1 MSMPAQPRGKK
12 WGSIQ
17 SRLFILLLS
26 IFIPVL
32 AVQGYLYYDR
42 YQALKGSEFQANLE
56 IARAASTAF
65 GSFIAN
71 IIDQELSI
79 GLAITSSQR
88 MLPSDI
94 NRLLKG
100 SRDNTAVRDFTWM
113 NPAGEAIY
121 SSNDA
126 MIGRNYSDRSYFRE
140 VADGREWKVGELIFA
155 KTTGEEVFGISRGI
169 RDDKGALL
177 GIVFAAI
184 VPEKLVHILAFER
197 SKDAGVSLI
206 DSKGIHVI
214 RWPKTEYTW
223 EQRNW
228 LKHYPIIAEV
238 LAGNEATSIVT
249 SEKTGKNRI
258 VAFTPVPEIGWLVAA
273 SRAEADIVAPI
284 YAAMLPQGILFLI
297 TLSIAVFFAL
307 ALSRPLV
314 TSISRLRDHA
324 LALGLGRMDKIQ
336 ISGPSEIQDLSD
348 AFNRMTEEIKL
359 REEALR
365 ESEERFRVAQ
375 ELSPDGFLIFR
386 PLRDSKGVITDFLW
400 IYENDAAARM
410 NDTNSKEVCGK
421 KVSEVLPHHDKST
434 FHKAYKEVAE
444 TGEVRVV
451 EEAFYDQDTFRQP
464 RWFRVA
470 AVPTTGGD
478 VAILVQDVTE
488 RKRAEE
494 ALRESE
500 MRFRSVVEN
509 MSEGLMLFDEHG
521 MIYQNPASL
530 RIHGFRGSQETR
542 IEHKDLPTTWK
553 GWDETGRPL
562 SFEQWPVSRVLR
574 LESFQNQVLRAVG
587 VETGREFWASYNG
600 FPIVGAGGE
609 LALGFITIRDITET
623 KRAEEALRESEAK
636 LSAVIEQLPI
646 GVALINNEGQ
656 SILSNTSY
664 QRYEARCVPSKD
676 PERKNC
682 WKAYSPDG
690 RLLPQDQWAAAR
702 ALGGEY
708 VSPGL
713 ECQYTDDAGHETW
726 VQVSAVPF
734 RVERDETARA
744 IVTIEDISER
754 KQAEASLRESEERFR
769 IMADGLPLLVWVHD
783 AEGRQQ
789 LVNQTFCEYFGVT
802 REEMKEGRWQVLM
815 HPDDAEAY
823 ASDFMAC
830 VRDHRNFNAQARVK
844 RADGQWRWIESWGR
858 PRMDSTGR
866 YLGYVGTSADIT
878 DRKQAEEAL
887 RETEERFRLALRNAP
902 VSVAAQDRDLK
913 YIWAYNQ
920 KTAPPEAIIG
930 KSDYEIFTPE
940 EAAHITAMKRRVLE
954 EDIILKDRMW
964 FNRPSGP
971 IFLEVCWEPLHDQT
985 GRVRGVASATI
996 DMTSMKQTEEEFKN
1010 LNEKLEFLVQERTR
1024 IAEDRAR
1031 QLQALAVELTEAEE
1045 QERRRIAQLLHDD
1058 LQQILAAS
1066 RMQLETACM
1075 DLPHVPL
1082 IESVRQL
1089 LQESVLKTRSLSHEL
1104 SPAVLHQAGIV
1115 TALQWLASRIHEQFG
1130 LHVQFESDG
1139 EAQISKSK
1147 FDSFIFRSVQE
1158 LLFNIN
1164 KHANTKDAIVR
1175 FSITNGSYVVTV
1187 LDKGKGFDTSLLN
1200 SFDPKAGFGL
1210 LTIKERANY
1219 IGGNLLIESEVGQG
1233 SRFTLTVPIIKHK
1246 PDNLNSSDDSIIHIE
1261 AELNTTKTGL
1271 RVLFVD
1277 DHKVIRNGLIKLIA
1291 GQPDIQVIGE
1301 ASNGSEA
1308 IDAAR
1313 QRRPD
1318 VIVMDIS
1325 MPELDGIEA
1334 TKIIKSEMPEIRII
1348 GLTMHDDE
1356 HIIKQ
1361 MLSAGAE
1368 ATLNKSTSTPQLLK
1382 TIYGRI
1388 DLRN

>member
-1 MSMPAQPRGKK
+1 MAVSEVVKTMREDHPAVSGETRASSKSSAFS
-12 WGSIQ
+12 SIQ
-17 SRLFILLLS
+17 GRLVGLLLL
-26 IFIPVL
+26 VL
-32 AVQGYLYYDR
+32 VPILVAHAYFSYDR
-42 YQALKGSEFQANLE
+42 YQSSKRVESTANLGL
-56 IARAASTAF
+56 ARATAKAF
-65 GSFIAN
+65 DTFIQ
-71 IIDQELSI
+71 DVLHQELAI
-79 GLAITSSQR
+79 GLAFTSSQPLSEKEQSR
-88 MLPSDI
+88 I
-94 NRLLKG
+94 LLANQAANQAIWHFLWN
-100 SRDNTAVRDFTWM
+100 S
-113 NPAGEAIY
+113 PAGIVTAATR
-121 SSNDA
+121 SQF
-126 MIGRNYSDRSYFRE
+126 IGMDVSDREYYRE
-140 VADGREWKVGELIFA
+140 IIAGKEWVVSDLLLSKATRQPSF
-155 KTTGEEVFGISRGI
+155 TISRGI
-169 RDDKGALL
+169 RNERGELL
-177 GIVFAAI
+177 GIIVAAI
-184 VPEKLVHILAFER
+184 LPAKLDRVLAVER
-197 SKDAGVSLI
+197 PGDAGVSLL
-206 DSKGIHVI
+206 DSKGMHVY
-214 RWPKTEYTW
+214 RYPAAQYTW

-228 LKHYPIIAEV
+228 LKLYPFLEQVANGKEIV
-238 LAGNEATSIVT
+238 NAGHESKIRKGT
-249 SEKTGKNRI
+249 KRI
-258 VAFTPVPEIGWLVAA
+258 VAFTPVPSIAWIASC
-273 SRAEADIVAPI
+273 SRAEKETVGPIISATLQETGLILLVA
-284 YAAMLPQGILFLI
+284 LVSLI
-297 TLSIAVFFAL
+297 IAF
-307 ALSRPLV
+307 ALSRTISSSVKILRNHALSIGRGEKENPL
-314 TSISRLRDHA
+314 TLSRPTEIKELGETFNKMAAEMRLRE
-324 LALGLGRMDKIQ
+324 K
-336 ISGPSEIQDLSD
+336 
-348 AFNRMTEEIKL
+348 
-359 REEALR
+359 ALR
-365 ESEERFRVAQ
+365 ESEE
-375 ELSPDGFLIFR
+375 
-386 PLRDSKGVITDFLW
+386 
-400 IYENDAAARM
+400 
-410 NDTNSKEVCGK
+410 
-421 KVSEVLPHHDKST
+421 
-434 FHKAYKEVAE
+434 
-444 TGEVRVV
+444 
-451 EEAFYDQDTFRQP
+451 
-464 RWFRVA
+464 
-470 AVPTTGGD
+470 
-478 VAILVQDVTE
+478 
-488 RKRAEE
+488 
-494 ALRESE
+494 
-500 MRFRSVVEN
+500 RFRSVVEN
-509 MSEGLMLFDEHG
+509 MSEGLMLFDEQG

-530 RIHGFRGSQETR
+530 RIHGFRGSPEMR
-542 IEHKDLPTTWK
+542 IEHNDLSATWK
-553 GWDETGRPL
+553 GWDETGRTL
-562 SFEQWPVSRVLR
+562 SFEEWPLYRVLR
-574 LESFQNQVLRAVG
+574 RESFQGQVLRAVG
-587 VETGREFWASYNG
+587 VETGRKFWASYNG
-600 FPIVGAGGE
+600 FPILGVDGK

-636 LSAVIEQLPI
+636 LSAVIKQLPI

-664 QRYEARCVPSKD
+664 QRYEPRCVPSKD
-676 PERKNC
+676 PERKNR

-789 LVNQTFCEYFGVT
+789 LVNQTLCEYFGVT
-802 REEMKEGRWQVLM
+802 REQMKEGRWQVLM

-830 VRDHRNFNAQARVK
+830 VRDHRNFNAQTRVK

-954 EDIILKDRMW
+954 EDIILKERMW

-971 IFLEVCWEPLHDQT
+971 IFLEVCWEPLHDET
-985 GRVRGVASATI
+985 GRVTGVASATV
-996 DMTSMKQTEEEFKN
+996 DMTSLKQTEEEFKN
-1010 LNEKLEFLVQERTR
+1010 LNEKLESLVQERTI
-1024 IAEDRAR
+1024 IAQDRAK

-1089 LQESVLKTRSLSHEL
+1089 LQESVLKTRHLSHEL

-1115 TALQWLASRIHEQFG
+1115 TALQWLASKVHEQFG
-1130 LHVQFESDG
+1130 LHVHFQSDG
-1139 EAQISKSK
+1139 EAQIPKSK

-1164 KHANTKDAIVR
+1164 KHANTQDAIVR

-1219 IGGNLLIESEVGQG
+1219 IGGNLLIESELGQG

-1246 PDNLNSSDDSIIHIE
+1246 PNDFASSYASINSFNASSDD
-1261 AELNTTKTGL
+1261 KTGL

-1301 ASNGSEA
+1301 ASNGAEA

-1313 QRRPD
+1313 QQRPD

-1334 TKIIKSEMPEIRII
+1334 TKIIKSEMPAIRVI

-1356 HIIKQ
+1356 HIIEQ

-1368 ATLNKSTSTPQLLK
+1368 ATLNKSASTSQLLK
-1382 TIYGRI
+1382 TIYGRK